1 MKRNLLRNLLLIV
14 LFILAVVLGKLI
26 GIAVQGVPFLEWLGI
41 SVSFGFPSVPID
53 LSVVTITFG
62 ILVNINVAQ
71 GILLLAAILIYSAI
85 RIRD

>member
-1 MKRNLLRNLLLIV
+1 MKNLLLIV

-26 GIAVQGVPFLEWLGI
+26 GLAVQGVPFLQWLGI
-41 SVSFGFPSVPID
+41 SASFGFPSVPID

-85 RIRD
+85 RIHD